1 MNSTPRMR
9 VFAGPNGSGKSTLK
23 NVLPD
28 ALLGVYIN
36 PDEIEARAKA
46 GHALDLAPLGGGVKW
61 AELRAFLDRSS
72 LLAREGWTPERYRRW
87 HLDGQVLRFGDDTI
101 DAYVASVL
109 ADFLRRKL
117 LAEGRS
123 FTFETVMSSADKVDF
138 MREARAAGFRVY
150 LYYIA
155 TEDPDI
161 NVERVR
167 NRVAQGG
174 HPVEEAKI
182 RSRYGRSL
190 ALLFDAV
197 LNSDRAYL
205 FDNSGEEGDQVW
217 VAEVTNGE
225 ELELKTTLMP
235 HWFKL
240 ALWDKFVQDV

>member
-1 MNSTPRMR
+1 MR

-23 NVLPD
+23 GVLPD

-36 PDEIEARAKA
+36 PDEIEARAKPA
-46 GHALDLAPLGGGVKW
+46 HTLDLSQFGGNVCW
-61 AELRAFLDRSS
+61 PELLEFFDRSV
-72 LLAREGWTPERYRRW
+72 LLARTGWPPERYRRW
-87 HLDGQVLRFGDDTI
+87 RLDGQLLQFGDDCI

-123 FTFETVMSSADKVDF
+123 FAFETVMSSPDKIDF
-138 MREARAAGFRVY
+138 MREARSAGFRVY

-167 NRVAQGG
+167 NRVALGG
-174 HPVEEAKI
+174 HPVDEAKI
-182 RSRYGRSL
+182 RSRYLRSL
-190 ALLFDAV
+190 DLLFDAV

-205 FDNSGEEGDQVW
+205 FDNSGEEGAQVW

-225 ELELKTTLMP
+225 ELELKTALMP

-240 ALWDKFVQDV
+240 ALWDKFIQDS